1 MTWQIVYIC
10 IFAALTVTLI
20 AMKLLNM
27 SPRKRGVVKTV
38 TSAAFVAAAVVG
50 CVQKG
55 GGLHILLAVGLLF
68 AAAGD
73 VLLVLFLCCC
83 GGKIKNF
90 NLTVNPTC
98 LLLMVAMLVCC
109 GGISVGNGK

>member
-1 MTWQIVYIC
+1 MFNGMFNDGGYNENGGCLGGCNCTWV
-10 IFAALTVTLI
+10 L
-20 AMKLLNM
+20 
-27 SPRKRGVVKTV
+27 
-38 TSAAFVAAAVVG
+38 
-50 CVQKG
+50 
-55 GGLHILLAVGLLF
+55 
-68 AAAGD
+68 
-73 VLLVLFLCCC
+73 LLVLFLCCC